1 MVASVPGLTCQLITI
16 VVRINFLDAPTPPY
30 ETYSQGFWY
39 AVIASAIYFVSCCT
53 LILNMIGYFLGH
65 YHQRFELNDHQRT
78 LIVQTMLFFAW
89 LAGGG
94 AIFSKIESMD
104 NTGSTWEFV
113 DGVREPFLFC
123 VGC

>member
-1 MVASVPGLTCQLITI
+1 M
-16 VVRINFLDAPTPPY
+16 LDAPVAPF
-30 ETYSQGFWY
+30 EAYSQGFWY
-39 AVIASAIYFVSCCT
+39 AVIASVIYFVSSSV

-94 AIFSKIESMD
+94 AVFSKIESID
-104 NTGSTWEFV
+104 NAGNTWEFV
-113 DGVREPFLFC
+113 DGVSQFPDCRNATLMNKAILL
-123 VGC
+123 